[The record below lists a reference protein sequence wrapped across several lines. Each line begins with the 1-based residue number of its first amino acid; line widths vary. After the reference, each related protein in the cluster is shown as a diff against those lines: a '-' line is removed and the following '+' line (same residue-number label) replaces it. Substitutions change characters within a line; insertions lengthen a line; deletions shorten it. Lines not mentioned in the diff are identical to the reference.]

1 MKMLLLVREIITCL
15 SNDIRLDSKHAQLRS
30 TFLFSILNIY
40 FVAEIKKTTIVF

>member
-1 MKMLLLVREIITCL
+1 MKMLLLVSEIITGL
-15 SNDIRLDSKHAQLRS
+15 SNDIRLDSKHAQLQS